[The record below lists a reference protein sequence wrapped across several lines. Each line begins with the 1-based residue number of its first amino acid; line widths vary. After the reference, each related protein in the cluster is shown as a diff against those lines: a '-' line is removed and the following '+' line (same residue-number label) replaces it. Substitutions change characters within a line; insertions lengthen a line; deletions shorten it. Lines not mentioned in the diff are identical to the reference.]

1 MNCLPF
7 VATRVGCNT
16 ERLALRLHLL
26 HDHAVVF
33 LQVVSLNDALK
44 RGSIL
49 AAGSIACLLQTSSPS
64 LVVVRGELEKGCVS
78 LVLFQ
83 KLGVVLVGVSH
94 RSILTELLIRT
105 VVGIDK
111 VLASILN
118 PTGGSLDTEM
128 IVALTRQFTL
138 SACALADALCQ
149 GNRSRYAIA
158 AHLLHGILCILL
170 YVFFVL

>member
-1 MNCLPF
+1 M
-7 VATRVGCNT
+7 
-16 ERLALRLHLL
+16 
-26 HDHAVVF
+26 
-33 LQVVSLNDALK
+33 K

-49 AAGSIACLLQTSSPS
+49 AAGSIARLLQTSSPS

-158 AHLLHGILCILL
+158 AHLLHGILCIFL